1 MKKFKVAHQWP
12 VMVVWAVLTTQSPA
26 LAGPGHDHG
35 DAPTTAVSGAFPQR
49 QPDGSVVMPK
59 AAQRQLRIQTLVVK
73 KEQRSPVIELA
84 GRVVMDPNASG
95 KVQTLITGRVRA
107 DERGLPT
114 VGQRVQKGQVLAYVS
129 SEVDTEGRS
138 LAQIRLDRLS
148 NLADSVPRRRL
159 EEAQAA
165 VANEVLRAPI
175 SGVIATANA
184 SVGQVVEARDILFEV
199 IDPKRLMVEGLLY
212 DPGLASSIGNATM
225 RIGQTVVPLTLVGV
239 SSALRDQALPV
250 KYRVNGDSTV
260 AVQLNLLTTIFASL
274 TRKVEGHVLPVQ
286 AVVRGPSNQ
295 SIVWVKHDP
304 ERFEPRLVT
313 FTPISADQVSVTSGL
328 QDRDRVVIIGAS
340 LVNQVR

>member
-1 MKKFKVAHQWP
+1 MRELLAACQFPAT
-12 VMVVWAVLTTQSPA
+12 VVFAMLVWQSPV

-35 DAPTTAVSGAFPQR
+35 DAPPAAVSGAFPQR
-49 QPDGSVVMPK
+49 QADGSVVMPK
-59 AAQRQLRIQTLVVK
+59 SAQRQLRIQTLVVQ

-107 DERGLPT
+107 DQKGLPK

-129 SEVDTEGRS
+129 SEVDAEGRS
-138 LAQIRLDRLS
+138 LAQIRLERLT
-148 NLADSVPRRRL
+148 NLADSVPRRKL

-184 SVGQVVEARDILFEV
+184 SVGQVVEAREILFEV

-212 DPGLASSIGNATM
+212 DPGLASLIGNGTM
-225 RIGQTVVPLTLVGV
+225 RVGQTVVPLTLVGV
-239 SSALRDQALPV
+239 SSALRDQAIPV
-250 KYRVNGDSTV
+250 KYRVTGDRAV
-260 AVQLNLLTTIFASL
+260 AVQLNLLTTIFANL

-340 LVNQVR
+340 LINQVR